1 MKRRSRELKSGL
13 SDLVKKIGIGVLF
26 LTVFFSSGILLAQ
39 KGKKKAASTKR
50 EAVLADTLRAI
61 ISRQEFQF
69 PIRKFFDEAMTAS
82 QISHRPV
89 LAFDLDY
96 VDPKSIYVR
105 DTLFN
110 DPEVV
115 IYLTKNFE
123 LGVHDYSVD
132 PPPSVGFDSLRNLG
146 LRLDKLEKGYSIV
159 SRPTAIIINPDGSEV
174 ERITDLEHYSGH
186 EFIQIIKDYLAGK
199 NTVGALG
206 KEFWSDPKNLDK
218 HKRYLERMMTRFD
231 YDSIIYHYEL
241 LATNPNFGQT
251 PLVMKQAAAEYA
263 YFRFK
268 QEGNVLALK
277 TWLYSLDQHAD
288 SAIIV
293 AGLKDLLEFYQ
304 GRKKVDS
311 VAVYY
316 ENIFS
321 FTNER
326 DPDLL
331 NNYAWDITNYSTR
344 YDTALRLVNEAIT
357 KDSKNPNYYDTRA
370 LIDYDR
376 KEYDAAIADAK
387 LARKYSGKKDKAYFK
402 ERVEFFEKEKK
413 RIESE
418 GSSKE

>member
-1 MKRRSRELKSGL
+1 
-13 SDLVKKIGIGVLF
+13 VKKIGIGVLF

-61 ISRQEFQF
+61 ISRHEFQF

-82 QISHRPV
+82 QTSHRPV

-123 LGVHDYSVD
+123 LGVHDYSID

-159 SRPTAIIINPDGSEV
+159 SRPTAIIINPDGSEI

-186 EFIQIIKDYLAGK
+186 EFIQMVKDYLSGK
-199 NTVGALG
+199 NTVSALG

-311 VAVYY
+311 VTVYY
-316 ENIFS
+316 EKIFS